1 MRICR
6 LVIWLVHPYKLIVRR
21 VVTGNSGQFYRIVT
35 IISCTIIPVGDACI
49 RVSGSVSI
57 CINHPRRA
65 CIRRFFYCRP
75 VNVNRVVG
83 DINRTRPVGIINI
96 IHPYIIIPRNLPN
109 LLHTRS
115 GHIGHIIS
123 NISIIDNC
131 GIPYDRY
138 RTGMRHVIVVY
149 TRAIN
154 ITLRRA
160 YPIVVGHTVT
170 AAK

>member
-6 LVIWLVHPYKLIVRR
+6 LVIWLIHPYKLIVRG
-21 VVTGNSGQFYRIVT
+21 VVTGNSSQLYRVAA
-35 IISCTIIPVGDACI
+35 IIPCTIIPVGDAGI
-49 RVSGSVSI
+49 RIGSSVSI

-65 CIRRFFYCRP
+65 CIWRFFNCRS
-75 VNVNRVVG
+75 VNIYRIVG
-83 DINRTRPVGIINI
+83 DINRTRPVGIINV
-96 IHPYIIIPRNLPN
+96 IHPYIIISRNLPD
-109 LLHTRS
+109 LLHTRA
-115 GHIGHIIS
+115 GHIGHIVS
-123 NISIIDNC
+123 NIGIINN
-131 GIPYDRY
+131 GRITYNSY

-160 YPIVVGHTVT
+160 YPIVVRHTVT